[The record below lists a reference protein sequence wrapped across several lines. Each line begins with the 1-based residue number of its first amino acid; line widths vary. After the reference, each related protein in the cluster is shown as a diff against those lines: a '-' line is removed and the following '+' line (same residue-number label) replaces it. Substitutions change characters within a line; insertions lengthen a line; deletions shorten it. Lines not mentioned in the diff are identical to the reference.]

1 MVTKRQPDDTK
12 LLVLPGDLV
21 DRLKEVSI
29 KRGTSLSGFAAE
41 VLEVALRA
49 EKLGAPLGDAVD
61 AYRMVEFQRG
71 AGAMM
76 VPRSSLTHIVDGL
89 EAGHADE
96 LRGLWAEA
104 GHWYGRYL
112 AGKLPG
118 EEVFPFLAK
127 ELAASWNLD
136 EVEIRGGDDATFRFT
151 CFIMT
156 ESFTELLL
164 SYVSGLM
171 DAMGFREVERDHLRG
186 MATVRYARALKG

>member
-21 DRLKEVSI
+21 DRLKEVSA

-49 EKLGAPLGDAVD
+49 EKLGAPLDDAVD

-76 VPRSSLTHIVDGL
+76 VPRSSLSHIVDGL

-96 LRGLWAEA
+96 LRALWAEA
-104 GHWYGRYL
+104 GHWYGRYIVS
-112 AGKLPG
+112 KLPG

-127 ELAASWNLD
+127 DLASSWNLD
-136 EVEIRGGDDATFRFT
+136 EVEIRGGEDALFRFT
-151 CFIMT
+151 CFMMS

-171 DAMGFREVERDHLRG
+171 EALGFREVERDHLRG
-186 MATVRYARALKG
+186 MATVKYAKALKA

>member
-12 LLVLPGDLV
+12 LLVLPGRLV
-21 DRLKEVSI
+21 DRLKEVSA

-49 EKLGAPLGDAVD
+49 EELGAPLNDAVD

-76 VPRSSLTHIVDGL
+76 VQRSSLSRIVDGL
-89 EAGHADE
+89 GAGRAEE
-96 LRGLWAEA
+96 LGALWEEA
-104 GHWYGRYL
+104 GHWYGRYV
-112 AGKLPG
+112 ASKLG
-118 EEVFPFLAK
+118 GGEVFPFLAK

-136 EVEIRGGDDATFRFT
+136 EVEIRGGEDAFFRFT
-151 CFIMT
+151 CFVMT
-156 ESFTELLL
+156 ESFTGLLL

-171 DAMGFREVERDHLRG
+171 GALGFREVERDHLRG
-186 MATVRYARALKG
+186 MATVRYARAPGG